1 MQYEDRPYQQEAI
14 REGVAAFT
22 ERGHNSVLLE
32 SPVGSGKTYMALEM
46 IHRLQQH
53 LGHTL
58 KVGWVAPRR
67 HLLQQMMEAN
77 RDLYGDRIRPV
88 SLFEKAPPEVDLVV
102 LDEAH
107 HEATQSCVLL
117 YEKMRAKWTIGLS
130 ATPMRTDRMK
140 LSFQE
145 TVRTCSI
152 GRLVREGHL
161 SQFNTYVIPNYGV
174 DTVADFYLADPLRW
188 GKSLVFFSTIAEC
201 VAFRERLAAVGIGCE
216 VVTSD
221 SDKESQIE
229 AFASGR
235 VQVVA
240 NVAMLTEG
248 FDQPDVA
255 SIFARDASRLP
266 TIQMCGRGL
275 RRAPGKVACNI
286 VQSANTNYLF
296 ERVAH
301 PRNAFRWQQGRWLA
315 LTDGTEAIEQTLK
328 ETLRRIGAREKEDRK
343 KRKNDFSEAAR
354 VVPQRFARSIARL
367 TRVEK
372 EEKTYYA
379 AYGRVYAAIERF
391 RRAAHA
397 ACWGG
402 TPGPCVIHL
411 DKSYHIDQKRVTS
424 IPDFLHNDD
433 DEPVPALAVRLR
445 TCVEQMW
452 RRQLSHRRLA
462 MDLLAEMV
470 RLRMPAEKDAD
481 GHQLSMQMDL
491 LGYDMTSN
499 KYRRDTPVAK
509 VLLAADEHLTTVI
522 PLLRGAFMDSFDATK
537 KGDVRH
543 YLATTATPENS
554 AGPTNGQGS
563 AQTS

>member
-14 REGVAAFT
+14 KEGVAAFT
-22 ERGHNSVLLE
+22 ERGHTSVLLE

-328 ETLRRIGAREKEDRK
+328 ETLRRISAREKEDRK

-354 VVPQRFARSIARL
+354 VVPRRFARTIARL

-372 EEKTYYA
+372 EEKSYYA

-411 DKSYHIDQKRVTS
+411 DKSDFTSKRVKA
-424 IPDFLHNDD
+424 IPDFLHDG
-433 DEPVPALAVRLR
+433 DEAVPALAVDLRL
-445 TCVEQMW
+445 CVAQMW

-462 MDLLAEMV
+462 MDVLAEMI
-470 RLRMPAEKDAD
+470 RLRIPAEKDPD
-481 GHQLSMQMDL
+481 GRQLSSQMDD
-491 LGYDMTSN
+491 LGYDMAAN

-509 VLLAADEHLTTVI
+509 VLLAADEHLAEVM
-522 PLLRGAFMDSFDATK
+522 PQLRCALMHPFSATK
-537 KGDVRH
+537 NGDVRH
-543 YLATTATPENS
+543 YLATTATRENPT
-554 AGPTNGQGS
+554 GPTSGQGP
-563 AQTS
+563 AQIS

>member
-1 MQYEDRPYQQEAI
+1 MQYENRPYQQEAI
-14 REGVAAFT
+14 KEGVAAFT
-22 ERGHNSVLLE
+22 ERGHTSVLLE
-32 SPVGSGKTYMALEM
+32 SPVGSGKTYTALEM

-328 ETLRRIGAREKEDRK
+328 ETLRRISAREKEDRK

-354 VVPQRFARSIARL
+354 VVPRRFARTIARL

-372 EEKTYYA
+372 EEKSYYA

-411 DKSYHIDQKRVTS
+411 DKSDFTSKRVKA
-424 IPDFLHNDD
+424 IPDFLHDG
-433 DEPVPALAVRLR
+433 DEAVPALAVDLRL
-445 TCVEQMW
+445 CVAQMW

-462 MDLLAEMV
+462 MDVLAEMI
-470 RLRMPAEKDAD
+470 RLRIPAEKDPD
-481 GHQLSMQMDL
+481 GRQLSSQMDD
-491 LGYDMTSN
+491 LGYDMAAN

-509 VLLAADEHLTTVI
+509 VLLAADEHLAEVM
-522 PLLRGAFMDSFDATK
+522 PQLRCALMHPFSATK
-537 KGDVRH
+537 NGDVRH
-543 YLATTATPENS
+543 YLATTATRENPT
-554 AGPTNGQGS
+554 GPTSGQGP
-563 AQTS
+563 AQIS

>member
-1 MQYEDRPYQQEAI
+1 MQYENRPYQQEAI
-14 REGVAAFT
+14 KEGVAAFT

-188 GKSLVFFSTIAEC
+188 GKSLVFFSMIAEC

-328 ETLRRIGAREKEDRK
+328 ETLRRISAREKEDRK

-354 VVPQRFARSIARL
+354 VVPRRFARTIARL

-372 EEKTYYA
+372 EEKSYYA

-411 DKSYHIDQKRVTS
+411 DKSDFTSKRVKA
-424 IPDFLHNDD
+424 IPDFLHDG
-433 DEPVPALAVRLR
+433 DEAVPALAVDLRL
-445 TCVEQMW
+445 CVAQMW

-462 MDLLAEMV
+462 MDVLAEMI
-470 RLRMPAEKDAD
+470 RLRIPAEKDPD
-481 GHQLSMQMDL
+481 GRQLSSQMDD
-491 LGYDMTSN
+491 LGYDMAAN
-499 KYRRDTPVAK
+499 KYRRDTPVAR
-509 VLLAADEHLTTVI
+509 VLLAADEHLAEVM
-522 PLLRGAFMDSFDATK
+522 PQLRCALMHPFSATK
-537 KGDVRH
+537 NGDVRH
-543 YLATTATPENS
+543 YLATTATRENPT
-554 AGPTNGQGS
+554 GPTSGQGP
-563 AQTS
+563 AQIS

>member
-1 MQYEDRPYQQEAI
+1 MQYENRPYQQEAI
-14 REGVAAFT
+14 KEGVAAFT

-174 DTVADFYLADPLRW
+174 DTVADFYLADPHRW
-188 GKSLVFFSTIAEC
+188 GKCLVFFSTIAEC

-328 ETLRRIGAREKEDRK
+328 ETLRRISAREKEDRK

-354 VVPQRFARSIARL
+354 VVPRRFARTIARL

-372 EEKTYYA
+372 EEKSYYA

-411 DKSYHIDQKRVTS
+411 DKSDFTSKRVKA
-424 IPDFLHNDD
+424 IPDFLHDG
-433 DEPVPALAVRLR
+433 DEAVPALAVDLRL
-445 TCVEQMW
+445 CVAQMW

-462 MDLLAEMV
+462 MDVLAEMI
-470 RLRMPAEKDAD
+470 RLRIPAEKDPD
-481 GHQLSMQMDL
+481 GRQLSSQMDD
-491 LGYDMTSN
+491 LGYDMAAN
-499 KYRRDTPVAK
+499 KYRRDTPVAR
-509 VLLAADEHLTTVI
+509 VLLAADEHLAEVM
-522 PLLRGAFMDSFDATK
+522 PQLRCALMHPFSATK
-537 KGDVRH
+537 NGDVRH
-543 YLATTATPENS
+543 YLATTATRENPT
-554 AGPTNGQGS
+554 GPTSGQGP
-563 AQTS
+563 AQIS

>member
-1 MQYEDRPYQQEAI
+1 MQYENRPYQQEAI

-22 ERGHNSVLLE
+22 ERGHTSVLLE

-372 EEKTYYA
+372 EEKSYYA

-411 DKSYHIDQKRVTS
+411 DKSDFTSKRVKA
-424 IPDFLHNDD
+424 IPDFLHDG
-433 DEPVPALAVRLR
+433 DEAVPALAVDLRL
-445 TCVEQMW
+445 CVAQMW

-462 MDLLAEMV
+462 MDVLAEMI
-470 RLRMPAEKDAD
+470 RLRIPAEKDPD
-481 GHQLSMQMDL
+481 GRQLSSQMDD
-491 LGYDMTSN
+491 LGYDMAAN

-509 VLLAADEHLTTVI
+509 VLLAADEHLAEVM
-522 PLLRGAFMDSFDATK
+522 PQLRCALMHPFSATK
-537 KGDVRH
+537 NGDVRH
-543 YLATTATPENS
+543 YLATTATRENPT
-554 AGPTNGQGS
+554 GPTSGQGP
-563 AQTS
+563 AQIS

>member
-1 MQYEDRPYQQEAI
+1 
-14 REGVAAFT
+14 
-22 ERGHNSVLLE
+22 
-32 SPVGSGKTYMALEM
+32 
-46 IHRLQQH
+46 
-53 LGHTL
+53 
-58 KVGWVAPRR
+58 
-67 HLLQQMMEAN
+67 
-77 RDLYGDRIRPV
+77 
-88 SLFEKAPPEVDLVV
+88 
-102 LDEAH
+102 
-107 HEATQSCVLL
+107 
-117 YEKMRAKWTIGLS
+117 
-130 ATPMRTDRMK
+130 
-140 LSFQE
+140 
-145 TVRTCSI
+145 
-152 GRLVREGHL
+152 
-161 SQFNTYVIPNYGV
+161 
-174 DTVADFYLADPLRW
+174 
-188 GKSLVFFSTIAEC
+188 
-201 VAFRERLAAVGIGCE
+201 
-216 VVTSD
+216 
-221 SDKESQIE
+221 
-229 AFASGR
+229 
-235 VQVVA
+235 
-240 NVAMLTEG
+240 
-248 FDQPDVA
+248 
-255 SIFARDASRLP
+255 
-266 TIQMCGRGL
+266 
-275 RRAPGKVACNI
+275 
-286 VQSANTNYLF
+286 
-296 ERVAH
+296 VAH

-328 ETLRRIGAREKEDRK
+328 ETLRRISAREKEDRK

-411 DKSYHIDQKRVTS
+411 DKSDFTSKRVKA
-424 IPDFLHNDD
+424 IPDFLHDG
-433 DEPVPALAVRLR
+433 DEAVPALAVDLRL
-445 TCVEQMW
+445 CVAQMW

-462 MDLLAEMV
+462 MDVLAEMI

-537 KGDVRH
+537 KGDARH
-543 YLATTATPENS
+543 YLVTVATPENS
-554 AGPTNGQGS
+554 AGPTTGQGP

>member
-328 ETLRRIGAREKEDRK
+328 ETLRRISAREKEDRK

-354 VVPQRFARSIARL
+354 VVPRRFARTIARL

-491 LGYDMTSN
+491 LGYDMAAN

-509 VLLAADEHLTTVI
+509 VLLAADEHLAEVM
-522 PLLRGAFMDSFDATK
+522 PQLRCALMHPFSATK
-537 KGDVRH
+537 NGDVRH
-543 YLATTATPENS
+543 YLATTATRENPT
-554 AGPTNGQGS
+554 GPTSGQGP
-563 AQTS
+563 AQIS

>member
-328 ETLRRIGAREKEDRK
+328 ETLRRISAREKEDRK

-354 VVPQRFARSIARL
+354 VVPRRFARTIARL

-372 EEKTYYA
+372 EEKSYYA

-411 DKSYHIDQKRVTS
+411 DKSDFTSKRVKA
-424 IPDFLHNDD
+424 IPDFLHDG
-433 DEPVPALAVRLR
+433 DEAVPALAVDLRL
-445 TCVEQMW
+445 CVAQMW

-462 MDLLAEMV
+462 MDVLAEMI
-470 RLRMPAEKDAD
+470 RLRIPAEKDPD
-481 GHQLSMQMDL
+481 GRQLSSQMDD
-491 LGYDMTSN
+491 LGYDMAAN

-509 VLLAADEHLTTVI
+509 VLLAADEHLAEVM
-522 PLLRGAFMDSFDATK
+522 PQLRCALMHPFSATK
-537 KGDVRH
+537 KGDARH
-543 YLATTATPENS
+543 YLATTATRENPT
-554 AGPTNGQGS
+554 GPTSGQGP
-563 AQTS
+563 AQIS

>member
-1 MQYEDRPYQQEAI
+1 MQYENRPYQQEAI
-14 REGVAAFT
+14 KEGVAAFT
-22 ERGHNSVLLE
+22 ERGHTSVLLE
-32 SPVGSGKTYMALEM
+32 SPVGSGKTYTALEM

-130 ATPMRTDRMK
+130 ASPMRTDRMK

-328 ETLRRIGAREKEDRK
+328 ETLRRISAREKEDRK

-354 VVPQRFARSIARL
+354 VVPRRFARTIARL

-372 EEKTYYA
+372 EEKSYYA

-411 DKSYHIDQKRVTS
+411 DKSDFTSKRVKA
-424 IPDFLHNDD
+424 IPDFLHDG
-433 DEPVPALAVRLR
+433 DEAVPALAVDLRL
-445 TCVEQMW
+445 CVAQMW

-462 MDLLAEMV
+462 MDVLAEMI
-470 RLRMPAEKDAD
+470 RLRIPAEKDPD
-481 GHQLSMQMDL
+481 GRQLSSQMDD
-491 LGYDMTSN
+491 LGYDMAAN

-509 VLLAADEHLTTVI
+509 VLLAADEHLAEVM
-522 PLLRGAFMDSFDATK
+522 PQLRCALMHPFSATK
-537 KGDVRH
+537 NGDVRH
-543 YLATTATPENS
+543 YLATTATRENPT
-554 AGPTNGQGS
+554 GPTSGQGP
-563 AQTS
+563 AQIS

>member
-1 MQYEDRPYQQEAI
+1 MQYENRPYQQEAI
-14 REGVAAFT
+14 KEGVAAFT

-188 GKSLVFFSTIAEC
+188 GKSLVFFSMIAEC

-328 ETLRRIGAREKEDRK
+328 ETLRRISAREKEDRK

-354 VVPQRFARSIARL
+354 VVPRRFARTIARL

-372 EEKTYYA
+372 EEKSYYA

-411 DKSYHIDQKRVTS
+411 DKSDFTSKRVKA
-424 IPDFLHNDD
+424 IPDFLHDG
-433 DEPVPALAVRLR
+433 DEAVPALAVDLRL
-445 TCVEQMW
+445 CVAQMW

-462 MDLLAEMV
+462 MDVLAEMI
-470 RLRMPAEKDAD
+470 RLRIPAEKDPD
-481 GHQLSMQMDL
+481 GRQLSSQMDD
-491 LGYDMTSN
+491 LGYDMAAN

-509 VLLAADEHLTTVI
+509 VLLAADEHLAEVM
-522 PLLRGAFMDSFDATK
+522 PQLRCALMHPFSATK
-537 KGDVRH
+537 NGDVRH
-543 YLATTATPENS
+543 YLATTATRENPT
-554 AGPTNGQGS
+554 GPTSGQGP
-563 AQTS
+563 AQIS

>member
-145 TVRTCSI
+145 TVSTCSI

-328 ETLRRIGAREKEDRK
+328 ETLRRISAREKEDRK

-354 VVPQRFARSIARL
+354 VVPRRFARSIARL

-411 DKSYHIDQKRVTS
+411 DKSDFTSKRVKA
-424 IPDFLHNDD
+424 IPDFLHDG
-433 DEPVPALAVRLR
+433 DEAVPALAVDLRL
-445 TCVEQMW
+445 CVAQMW

-462 MDLLAEMV
+462 MDVLAEMI
-470 RLRMPAEKDAD
+470 RLRIPAEKDPD
-481 GHQLSMQMDL
+481 GRQLSSQMDD
-491 LGYDMTSN
+491 LGYDMAAN

-509 VLLAADEHLTTVI
+509 VLLAADEHLAEVM
-522 PLLRGAFMDSFDATK
+522 PQLRCALMHPFSATK
-537 KGDVRH
+537 NGDVRH
-543 YLATTATPENS
+543 YLATTATREN
-554 AGPTNGQGS
+554 PTGLTSGQGP
-563 AQTS
+563 AQIS

>member
-46 IHRLQQH
+46 IHLLQQH

-130 ATPMRTDRMK
+130 ATPMRMDRMK

-266 TIQMCGRGL
+266 TVQMCGRGL

-328 ETLRRIGAREKEDRK
+328 ETLRRISAREKEDRK

-354 VVPQRFARSIARL
+354 VVPRRFARTIARL

-372 EEKTYYA
+372 EEKSYYA

-411 DKSYHIDQKRVTS
+411 DKSDFTSKRVKA
-424 IPDFLHNDD
+424 IPDFLHDG
-433 DEPVPALAVRLR
+433 DEAVPALAVDLRL
-445 TCVEQMW
+445 CVAQMW

-462 MDLLAEMV
+462 MDVLAEMI
-470 RLRMPAEKDAD
+470 RLRIPAEKDPD
-481 GHQLSMQMDL
+481 GRQLSSQMDD
-491 LGYDMTSN
+491 LGYDMAAN

-509 VLLAADEHLTTVI
+509 VLLAADEHLAEVM
-522 PLLRGAFMDSFDATK
+522 PQLRCALMHPFSATK
-537 KGDVRH
+537 NGDVRH
-543 YLATTATPENS
+543 YLATTATRENPT
-554 AGPTNGQGS
+554 GPTSGQGP
-563 AQTS
+563 AQIS

>member
-14 REGVAAFT
+14 REGVAAFA

-53 LGHTL
+53 LGPTL

-174 DTVADFYLADPLRW
+174 DTVADFYLADPFRW

-328 ETLRRIGAREKEDRK
+328 ETLRRIRLREKEDRQS
-343 KRKNDFSEAAR
+343 RKDDFSNAAR
-354 VVPQRFARSIARL
+354 VVPRRFRSRIERL
-367 TRVEK
+367 TRAEK
-372 EEKTYYA
+372 EEKSYYA
-379 AYGRVYAAIERF
+379 DYGSVYDAFESF
-391 RRAAHA
+391 RKAAHE

-402 TPGPCVIHL
+402 APGPCAIHL
-411 DKSYHIDQKRVTS
+411 DKSDFAAKRVKAV
-424 IPDFLHNDD
+424 PDFLHDGEGD
-433 DEPVPALAVRLR
+433 SVPALSVHLRL
-445 TCVEQMW
+445 CVSQMW
-452 RRQLSHRRLA
+452 RELLSHRRLA
-462 MDLLAEMV
+462 IDVLEEMA
-470 RLRMPAEKDAD
+470 RLRIPAEKDPD
-481 GHQLSMQMDL
+481 GSLLSRQMND
-491 LGYDMTSN
+491 LGYDMATN
-499 KYRRDTPVAK
+499 KYRRGTPVEK
-509 VLLAADEHLTTVI
+509 VLAAADRYLAEAM
-522 PLLRGAFMDSFDATK
+522 PRLRGAFMHPFAATK
-537 KGDVRH
+537 RGDARR
-543 YLATTATPENS
+543 YLAGMAAPAGADGHAT
-554 AGPTNGQGS
+554 GQVPP
-563 AQTS
+563 QTS

>member
-328 ETLRRIGAREKEDRK
+328 ETLRRISAREKEDRK

-354 VVPQRFARSIARL
+354 VVPRRFARTIARL

-372 EEKTYYA
+372 EEKSYYA

-411 DKSYHIDQKRVTS
+411 DKSDFTSKRVKA
-424 IPDFLHNDD
+424 IPDFLHDG
-433 DEPVPALAVRLR
+433 DEAVPALAVDLRL
-445 TCVEQMW
+445 CVAQMW

-462 MDLLAEMV
+462 MDVLAEMI
-470 RLRMPAEKDAD
+470 RLRIPAEKDPD
-481 GHQLSMQMDL
+481 GRQLSSQMDD
-491 LGYDMTSN
+491 LGYDMAAN

-509 VLLAADEHLTTVI
+509 VLLAADEHLAEVM
-522 PLLRGAFMDSFDATK
+522 PQLRCALMHPFSATK
-537 KGDVRH
+537 NGDVRH
-543 YLATTATPENS
+543 YLATTATRENPT
-554 AGPTNGQGS
+554 GPTSGQGP
-563 AQTS
+563 AQIS

>member
-1 MQYEDRPYQQEAI
+1 MQYENRPYQQEAI
-14 REGVAAFT
+14 KEGVAAFT

-328 ETLRRIGAREKEDRK
+328 ETLRRISAREKEDRK

-354 VVPQRFARSIARL
+354 VVPRRFARTIARL

-372 EEKTYYA
+372 EEKSYYA

-411 DKSYHIDQKRVTS
+411 DKSDFTSKRVKA
-424 IPDFLHNDD
+424 IPDFLHDG
-433 DEPVPALAVRLR
+433 DEAVPALAVDLRL
-445 TCVEQMW
+445 CVAQMW

-462 MDLLAEMV
+462 MDVLAEMI
-470 RLRMPAEKDAD
+470 RLRIPAEKDPD
-481 GHQLSMQMDL
+481 GRQLSSQMDD
-491 LGYDMTSN
+491 LGYDMAAN

-509 VLLAADEHLTTVI
+509 VLLAADEHLAEVM
-522 PLLRGAFMDSFDATK
+522 PQLRCALMHPFSATK
-537 KGDVRH
+537 NGDVRH
-543 YLATTATPENS
+543 YLATTATRENPT
-554 AGPTNGQGS
+554 GPTSGQGP
-563 AQTS
+563 AQIS